1 MTLTSKE
8 TATTLVKDAVGKAVQ
23 KLVDLGPRLNED
35 EWKMY
40 VSLMENIITA
50 IESSPVVVPNP
61 MVLDDGS
68 VVVMYNTKKEEN
80 NGE

>member
-8 TATTLVKDAVGKAVQ
+8 IATTLVKDAVGTAVQ

-40 VSLMENIITA
+40 VSLMEDIITA
-50 IESSPVVVPNP
+50 VETSPVVVPSP
-61 MVLDDGS
+61 KVLNDDS
-68 VVVMYNTKKEEN
+68 VVIMYTMKKEN
-80 NGE
+80 TDGK